1 MDMGIEILTSLIAGL
16 LSLLGAGVASSE
28 LIQKLVR
35 HFFGIQ
41 EKPKK
46 PYGERLSE
54 LTASLTKASS
64 EVDSILSELAQVA
77 RNRESA
83 VQKLETD
90 LQTLESREKELKEQI
105 EALENT
111 PLPVAEHFA
120 KLLETGERRSAK
132 RDYILFGA
140 GVVATTIIAIIIQ
153 VMAG

>member
-1 MDMGIEILTSLIAGL
+1 MGIDVLTSVIAGL
-16 LSLLGAGVASSE
+16 LSLLGAGVASSA

-35 HFFGIQ
+35 RLFRIQ
-41 EKPKK
+41 EEPEK
-46 PYGERLSE
+46 PYSERLSE
-54 LTASLTKASS
+54 LTTSLTKASS

-120 KLLETGERRSAK
+120 KLLETGQRRSAK

-153 VMAG
+153 VIAG